1 MMGVLWS
8 GSIFL
13 YGAATPLLGDNG
25 PSIGWPLSMAV
36 ALVVANVTGLL
47 LGEWKSLEPEAGRRM
62 RAGVILM
69 LAAIVL
75 CAVAAKAGGS

>member
-1 MMGVLWS
+1 
-8 GSIFL
+8 
-13 YGAATPLLGDNG
+13 
-25 PSIGWPLSMAV
+25 MAV

-69 LAAIVL
+69 LAAIAL